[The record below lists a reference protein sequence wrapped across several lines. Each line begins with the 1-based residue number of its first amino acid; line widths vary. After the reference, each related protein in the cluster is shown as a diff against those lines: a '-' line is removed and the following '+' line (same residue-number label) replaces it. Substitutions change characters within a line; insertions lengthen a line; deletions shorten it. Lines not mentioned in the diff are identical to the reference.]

1 MSTYISKFEQG
12 MMVIKKGKQIDASIS
27 IGDKV
32 KLKGEY
38 YVSSKGAKFFKEG
51 VENNP
56 DFWTKK

>member
-12 MMVIKKGKQIDASIS
+12 IMIIKKGKSIDASIS

-38 YVSSKGAKFFKEG
+38 YVSPKGAKFKKEG
-51 VENNP
+51 VENNT